1 MFQYNCLFVITRLI
15 NRTDMINCT
24 LMMARRRKPYH
35 SKNSDHQQI
44 YERYKYDSTNDRY
57 IYDYSVAL
65 IPLSPL
71 SYHTIS
77 PHKHHN

>member
-1 MFQYNCLFVITRLI
+1 MGNLKRDGKYPIPEGVVESGSVIYVPRHS
-15 NRTDMINCT
+15 
-24 LMMARRRKPYH
+24 YH
-35 SKNSDHQQI
+35 SKTSDHQQI

-57 IYDYSVAL
+57 IYEYSIAL

>member
-1 MFQYNCLFVITRLI
+1 MGNLKRDGKYPIPEGVVESGSAVYVPRQS
-15 NRTDMINCT
+15 
-24 LMMARRRKPYH
+24 YH

-44 YERYKYDSTNDRY
+44 YDKYVYRSVHERYAYE
-57 IYDYSVAL
+57 YSVAL